1 MSGSVRLFLDAN
13 VIFAAAHSSGG
24 RARALSRLA
33 ERGLCT
39 LLASPHAIEEARRNL
54 TLKSAEGTEALDGL
68 LRRLDRVPEAGPKLV
83 AWSVAQGLP
92 DKDAPILAA
101 AVAAGA
107 DLLVTGDRTHF
118 GHLEGRTVASV
129 RVVSPATA
137 LAAVLDAEDAGS
149 DSP

>member
-1 MSGSVRLFLDAN
+1 MRLFLDAN

-24 RARALSRLA
+24 RARALFRLA

-54 TLKSAEGTEALDGL
+54 TLKSAEGSDALESL
-68 LRRLDRVPEAGPKLV
+68 LRRLDRVPEAGARLV
-83 AWSVAQGLP
+83 EWSAAQGLP

-129 RVVSPATA
+129 LIVSPATA
-137 LAAVLDAEDAGS
+137 LATVLDAPEE
-149 DSP
+149 SPESP